1 MKKLGWILL
10 IISACF
16 LLQDALCVLI
26 PLAGVIVGWLIIR
39 NSKKSNNDDNRNIT
53 ITY

>member
-1 MKKLGWILL
+1 MKKFGWALL

-16 LLQDALCVLI
+16 LLKDALCVLI
-26 PLAGVIVGWLIIR
+26 PLAGVIIGWLIIK
-39 NSKKSNNDDNRNIT
+39 NSKKTNNGNGNIT

>member
-1 MKKLGWILL
+1 MKKIGWFIL
-10 IISACF
+10 IISAMF

-26 PLAGVIVGWLIIR
+26 PLAGVIIGWLIIR
-39 NSKKSNNDDNRNIT
+39 NSKKSNNNGNNIT

>member
-1 MKKLGWILL
+1 MKKFGWILL

-16 LLQDALCVLI
+16 LLKDALCVLI
-26 PLAGVIVGWLIIR
+26 PLAGAIIGWLIVK
-39 NSKKSNNDDNRNIT
+39 NSKKGNNGNGNIT